1 MMDAMHFAEFV
12 MAKEKKDRIG
22 STEAVVYPKPF
33 TWTAQASDILEK
45 VTRAR
50 RRLNK
55 LQSV

>member
-12 MAKEKKDRIG
+12 MSKEKNDLMG

-50 RRLNK
+50 RRPNE